1 MYLGCILH
9 RRPQGIML
17 KTIEHDLYERV
28 EPKGLIAI
36 SSLMRRGEACVLY
49 IARHLD
55 NVDNQLSMLASV
67 LGITVKLKGVKPFG
81 LDVIEAWPPG
91 LYD

>member
-1 MYLGCILH
+1 
-9 RRPQGIML
+9 
-17 KTIEHDLYERV
+17 
-28 EPKGLIAI
+28 
-36 SSLMRRGEACVLY
+36 
-49 IARHLD
+49 
-55 NVDNQLSMLASV
+55 MLASV